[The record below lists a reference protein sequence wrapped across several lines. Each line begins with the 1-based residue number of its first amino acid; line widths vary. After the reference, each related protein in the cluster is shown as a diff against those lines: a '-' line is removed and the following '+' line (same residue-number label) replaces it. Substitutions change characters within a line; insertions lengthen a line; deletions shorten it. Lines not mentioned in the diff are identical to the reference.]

1 MFDILKE
8 SVFVSLGLA
17 SLARDKAE
25 ELVKEV
31 SRRAKLSEAE
41 ATKFHEEFMQR
52 QQAAQKDL
60 QAEIDRRIDH
70 AFIQLG
76 LLKAGARKSAEAAR
90 DEVQIL
96 IDRRIDEALKR
107 LEVART
113 EDVQSLLSRVELLE
127 RKAAKV

>member
-25 ELVKEV
+25 ELVTEV
-31 SRRAKLSEAE
+31 SRRAKLSEAD
-41 ATKFHEEFMQR
+41 ATKFREELMRR
-52 QQAAQKDL
+52 QEAAQKDL

-76 LLKAGARKSAEAAR
+76 ILKGTAKKSAEAAR
-90 DEVQIL
+90 DEVQSFL
-96 IDRRIDEALKR
+96 DRRIDKAIER
-107 LEVART
+107 LEVARA
-113 EDVQSLLSRVELLE
+113 EDVQSLLSRVEMLE
-127 RKAAKV
+127 RKTAKV

>member
-25 ELVKEV
+25 ELVTEV
-31 SRRAKLSEAE
+31 SRRAKLSEAD
-41 ATKFHEEFMQR
+41 ATKFREELMRR
-52 QQAAQKDL
+52 QEAAQKDL

-76 LLKAGARKSAEAAR
+76 ILKAGAKKSAEAAR
-90 DEVQIL
+90 DEVQNFL
-96 IDRRIDEALKR
+96 DRRIDKAIER
-107 LEVART
+107 LDVARA
-113 EDVQSLLSRVELLE
+113 EDVQSLLSRVEMLE
-127 RKAAKV
+127 RKTTKV